1 VVTFVDDQMGSG
13 GPLTVALNQ
22 CAELR
27 RRGHDA
33 QLLAGWRGEGL
44 PPTAVEGVPAHLLRV
59 GGRGQARPT
68 GTAGARF
75 TARLSTWVRRHAST
89 FDLVHIHL
97 SRELAPLLTASLVDR
112 AGLPYVIQT
121 HGDLSPAE
129 GGWDRLAGH
138 ALTVPALRAA
148 SCRLAIDPAERDAV
162 AALVGSDEAICLLPD
177 GVAAA
182 SGPDRA
188 ERTSGPLDVV
198 TVGRLH
204 PDKEILTFAR
214 AATAALELGVDAT
227 FSVIGPDEGEFAA
240 LEHLIATEEHLAGR
254 LRYDGALAHEQ
265 VLDRLAR
272 ADLFVLPA
280 ADGARSMALLEALAA
295 GVPTICTSENRHA
308 LALRARRGALV
319 TRPNEFALAQAIVRL
334 ADDVEERVDLGRR
347 GRLVAALAFD
357 LAPVVDALE
366 EQYALAL
373 ARRYP
378 GADPDEER
386 QVIDLSSPAP
396 IEPLEGTDRM
406 LWVATEVTGH
416 RLALWREVAKLSDLT
431 VALLAPSRSNGQL
444 QLDSAGEPFHVV
456 QLRAEART
464 GAHGIP
470 AYQAT
475 RALRTLIRRRPD
487 AVVLDGW
494 ESPAFLAA
502 ARWARKAQIPVVASY
517 RVAGERDAAQ
527 IASGESSAPGG
538 ARVGRVQRRLLR
550 RADAVLASGA
560 DSVTAAIG
568 LGVPADRIALLP
580 DQGAGEESS
589 VIDVREGH
597 RYLFLGPLISR
608 TNPDGLIRAFH
619 LAQGLGDV
627 LTVAGNG
634 PMYGPLVEL
643 ADQLGILE
651 SVIFLDE
658 PDPQQR
664 AQALADAHTVVVP
677 STDEIWGRVVTES
690 VQAGRHVVVSTAC
703 SIAGSVES
711 LPTVF
716 VADPAP
722 SGLARA
728 MIFSRQ
734 RWAIAQAEKVAAQP
748 LLVTLAMPPELARAG
763 APRPWI

>member
-1 VVTFVDDQMGSG
+1 
-13 GPLTVALNQ
+13 
-22 CAELR
+22 
-27 RRGHDA
+27 
-33 QLLAGWRGEGL
+33 
-44 PPTAVEGVPAHLLRV
+44 
-59 GGRGQARPT
+59 
-68 GTAGARF
+68 
-75 TARLSTWVRRHAST
+75 
-89 FDLVHIHL
+89 
-97 SRELAPLLTASLVDR
+97 
-112 AGLPYVIQT
+112 
-121 HGDLSPAE
+121 
-129 GGWDRLAGH
+129 
-138 ALTVPALRAA
+138 
-148 SCRLAIDPAERDAV
+148 
-162 AALVGSDEAICLLPD
+162 
-177 GVAAA
+177 
-182 SGPDRA
+182 
-188 ERTSGPLDVV
+188 
-198 TVGRLH
+198 
-204 PDKEILTFAR
+204 
-214 AATAALELGVDAT
+214 
-227 FSVIGPDEGEFAA
+227 
-240 LEHLIATEEHLAGR
+240 
-254 LRYDGALAHEQ
+254 
-265 VLDRLAR
+265 
-272 ADLFVLPA
+272 
-280 ADGARSMALLEALAA
+280 
-295 GVPTICTSENRHA
+295 
-308 LALRARRGALV
+308 
-319 TRPNEFALAQAIVRL
+319 
-334 ADDVEERVDLGRR
+334 
-347 GRLVAALAFD
+347 
-357 LAPVVDALE
+357 
-366 EQYALAL
+366 
-373 ARRYP
+373 
-378 GADPDEER
+378 
-386 QVIDLSSPAP
+386 
-396 IEPLEGTDRM
+396 
-406 LWVATEVTGH
+406 
-416 RLALWREVAKLSDLT
+416 
-431 VALLAPSRSNGQL
+431 
-444 QLDSAGEPFHVV
+444 
-456 QLRAEART
+456 
-464 GAHGIP
+464 
-470 AYQAT
+470 
-475 RALRTLIRRRPD
+475 
-487 AVVLDGW
+487 
-494 ESPAFLAA
+494 
-502 ARWARKAQIPVVASY
+502 
-517 RVAGERDAAQ
+517 
-527 IASGESSAPGG
+527 
-538 ARVGRVQRRLLR
+538 QRRLLR